1 MKTKGKKEGSF
12 CIILSYLLE
21 PIMKIWGFGSKTL
34 EIR

>member
-1 MKTKGKKEGSF
+1 MKEEEEKGSF

-21 PIMKIWGFGSKTL
+21 PIMKILGFGRKTL